1 MQQLSCQESENKCE
15 HMKKQKTTTI
25 TKSFYLFW
33 KKNSKK
39 KLGFVVEKKISK
51 SERKKE
57 REREE
62 GKKEVE

>member
-1 MQQLSCQESENKCE
+1 
-15 HMKKQKTTTI
+15 MKKQKTTTI

-39 KLGFVVEKKISK
+39 KLGFVVDKKISK

-57 REREE
+57 RERERRE
-62 GKKEVE
+62 RRRLSRLVEWSGVVIS